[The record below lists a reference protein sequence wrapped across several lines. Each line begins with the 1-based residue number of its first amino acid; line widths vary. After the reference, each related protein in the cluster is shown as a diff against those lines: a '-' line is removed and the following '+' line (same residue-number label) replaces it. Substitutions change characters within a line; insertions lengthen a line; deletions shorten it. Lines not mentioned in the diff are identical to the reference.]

1 MTDLGGIGAS
11 IMDICKSIY
20 GTLNVFITPLAIVCV
35 AICLVGMLVSN
46 NQKTVETFKAWRNR
60 ILIAWVIFMSLGTL
74 SNVMEDVISAGNL
87 EKYSGGSGE

>member
-11 IMDICKSIY
+11 IMNICNSIY
-20 GTLNVFITPLAIVCV
+20 GTLSGFITPLAIVCF

-74 SNVMEDVISAGNL
+74 SNVMEDVIEAGGL
-87 EKYSGGSGE
+87 DQYSGSGGE